1 MQVVRKMTP
10 GFVYIL
16 RCSDGRYYYG
26 STNNLIHRL
35 AEHEKGQVQ
44 STKWRL
50 PIELVYFDE
59 CQTLDQA
66 LQTERSLKNGRT
78 RRKVIERMITS
89 FSPDRLVPFA
99 VAARQGFTG

>member
-1 MQVVRKMTP
+1 MHVVRKMTH

-35 AEHEKGQVQ
+35 AEHEKGRVQ

-50 PIELVYFDE
+50 PVEIVYFQE
-59 CQTLDQA
+59 FQTLNQA
-66 LQTERSLKNGRT
+66 RQMERSLKNGRT
-78 RRKVIERMITS
+78 RRKVIERMIAS